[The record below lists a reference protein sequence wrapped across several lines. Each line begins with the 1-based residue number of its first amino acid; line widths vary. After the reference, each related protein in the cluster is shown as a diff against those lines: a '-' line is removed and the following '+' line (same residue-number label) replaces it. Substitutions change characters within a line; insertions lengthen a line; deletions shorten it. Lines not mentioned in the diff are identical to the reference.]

1 MAIYDDVKITI
12 NLNELVEIRAKLISQ
27 YDDYSEKVCKGE
39 YLDGGDIDR
48 IATGLRDT
56 LTWDTLYC
64 MVDDAVLEYLGI
76 KENHYGE
83 TTIESLDVTMEKEQK
98 AREKEFKKNFD
109 MVKLE
114 SSSWTIEVPVRKKK
128 EEKKEVSADTYKAQ
142 EHRYSDPQ

>member
-1 MAIYDDVKITI
+1 MAIYDDIKITI

-27 YDDYSEKVCKGE
+27 YDDYSEKISKGE

-56 LTWDTLYC
+56 LTWDTLYS

-83 TTIESLDVTMEKEQK
+83 RSIETIELTMEKEK
-98 AREKEFKKNFD
+98 KEREKEFKKNFE

-114 SSSWTIEVPVRKKK
+114 GGSWTIEVPKRRV
-128 EEKKEVSADTYKAQ
+128 
-142 EHRYSDPQ
+142 

>member
-1 MAIYDDVKITI
+1 MAINDDIKITI

-64 MVDDAVLEYLGI
+64 MVDDAVLEYLGM

-83 TTIESLDVTMEKEQK
+83 TSIETIELTMEKEKK

-109 MVKLE
+109 LVKLE
-114 SSSWTIEVPVRKKK
+114 SPSWTIDVPVRKTK
-128 EEKKEVSADTYKAQ
+128 
-142 EHRYSDPQ
+142 

>member
-27 YDDYSEKVCKGE
+27 YDDYSDKINKGE

-56 LTWDTLYC
+56 LTWDTLYG
-64 MVDDAVLEYLGI
+64 MVDDAVLDYLGM
-76 KENHYGE
+76 KESHYGE
-83 TTIESLDVTMEKEQK
+83 RSIETIEITMEKEK
-98 AREKEFKKNFD
+98 KEREKEFKKNFD

-114 SSSWTIEVPVRKKK
+114 SSAWTLEVPMRKRK
-128 EEKKEVSADTYKAQ
+128 
-142 EHRYSDPQ
+142 